1 VDEAE
6 RGSRDSK
13 QSGEDSRREEEDRVK
28 RGVKRARDQEEEG
41 TRAGRGDS
49 GGRERK
55 SHRGRDSESHG
66 GKDRGGDDERD
77 GKRDF
82 GRIGNNARHG
92 SNAEAELDLKYNTY
106 YTNELADE
114 DYLVSEVE
122 AEEGQSEDSAGD
134 PDAVAEAQ
142 PDIDNLTASETDEM
156 DLSAGSQEDGLE
168 SDTDQDEVES
178 TRIERV
184 LARRDRRLRRQQTRE
199 RQNQRR
205 ARGQQ
210 RQIALGEPR
219 MTYPERR

>member
-1 VDEAE
+1 
-6 RGSRDSK
+6 
-13 QSGEDSRREEEDRVK
+13 
-28 RGVKRARDQEEEG
+28 
-41 TRAGRGDS
+41 
-49 GGRERK
+49 
-55 SHRGRDSESHG
+55 
-66 GKDRGGDDERD
+66 
-77 GKRDF
+77 
-82 GRIGNNARHG
+82 
-92 SNAEAELDLKYNTY
+92 
-106 YTNELADE
+106 LADE